1 MIFKRSTKMKRVLV
15 ITIVALF
22 VATFSLHTI
31 AKEITDEAIA
41 IVNDET
47 ITYSELLKEG
57 GDDVKGNLDRV
68 LKNGMTV
75 KEAREIVLE
84 QLILKKILDNE
95 VRKYGIVVKD
105 REIDEIIKE
114 EMALYGLSNTELR
127 EKLAKADKTLP
138 DYKEEKKYQLKK
150 QRLIAKKIGA
160 HIIVTDEEIQ
170 AYFNEHKSGYADLKQ
185 YRISE
190 IIIPIPMGTTN
201 KELLSIRREVD
212 KIRRIAVGGA
222 SFAELA
228 KKYSK
233 APDAS
238 NGGDMGFIHPKDV
251 GAGFIA
257 RLKTMKLG
265 EISEVIATPRAFMI
279 FKLTD
284 SKPIPGGVKSEDV
297 EDEIKAILAN
307 KRKIYLFDKWLK
319 QIRDEAFVQKM
330 L

>member
-1 MIFKRSTKMKRVLV
+1 MKRVLV
-15 ITIVALF
+15 ITIVAIF
-22 VATFSLHTI
+22 VITLSLSTI
-31 AKEITDEAIA
+31 AKEIKDEAIA

-47 ITYSELLKEG
+47 ITFSDLLKEG
-57 GDDVKGNLDRV
+57 GDNVKGNPDRV
-68 LKNGMTV
+68 LENGMTV

-105 REIDEIIKE
+105 REVDEIIKQ
-114 EMALYGLSNTELR
+114 EMAVYGLSNTELM
-127 EKLAKADKTLP
+127 EKLAKLDKTLP
-138 DYKEEKKYQLKK
+138 DYKEEKKYYLKK
-150 QRLIAKKIGA
+150 QRLIAKKIGSR
-160 HIIVTDEEIQ
+160 IIVTDDEIQ
-170 AYFNEHKSGYADLKQ
+170 EYFNEHKSEYADLKQ

-190 IIIPIPMGTTN
+190 IIIPIPMGVTAN
-201 KELLSIRREVD
+201 ELLPIRREAD
-212 KIRRIAVGGA
+212 KIRSMAIGGGN
-222 SFAELA
+222 FAELA

-238 NGGDMGFIHPKDV
+238 KGGDMGFIHPKDV
-251 GAGFIA
+251 GAGFTA

-265 EISEVIATPRAFMI
+265 EVSEVIATPRAFMI

-284 SKPIPGGVKSEDV
+284 SKPISGGVKAEDV
-297 EDEIKAILAN
+297 KEEIKAILAN